1 MRRISL
7 VIAVLLVMAVAAAQ
21 YNGNRPKFSPEKFQA
36 ELERFIAKE
45 ACLSPKESARF
56 FPVYSEMKK
65 KERALYGRIRRLGR
79 QKPASDEACEKVIKQ
94 RDELDVDLKQLQQSY
109 HDKFLRI
116 IPASKLFDVIK
127 AEDQFHRKSLR
138 DFNHNA
144 PRRDKK
150 NKAHSQK

>member
-65 KERALYGRIRRLGR
+65 KKGRFMAEYAVWAGRNLQAMSTARR
-79 QKPASDEACEKVIKQ
+79 
-94 RDELDVDLKQLQQSY
+94 
-109 HDKFLRI
+109 
-116 IPASKLFDVIK
+116 
-127 AEDQFHRKSLR
+127 
-138 DFNHNA
+138 
-144 PRRDKK
+144 
-150 NKAHSQK
+150 